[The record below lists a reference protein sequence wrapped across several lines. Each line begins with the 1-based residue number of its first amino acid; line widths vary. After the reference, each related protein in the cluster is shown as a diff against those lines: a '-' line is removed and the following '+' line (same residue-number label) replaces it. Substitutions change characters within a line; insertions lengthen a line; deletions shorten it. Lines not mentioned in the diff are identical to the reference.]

1 MLYILLEGINEMGQ
15 NNRSSM
21 QFTNN
26 GRFSTMQHPSESANQ
41 PHFPNN
47 ISSLSKGGMQS
58 RMFQHG
64 MNKTL
69 SGPVFLPGQAQSKNP
84 SNALNHMNNNSNA
97 YHQQNPWSNGSAGS
111 SGMRFNYRH
120 DSDISI

>member
-1 MLYILLEGINEMGQ
+1 MGQ
-15 NNRSSM
+15 NNRSTM

-26 GRFSTMQHPSESANQ
+26 GRFSTMQHPSESTNQ

-47 ISSLSKGGMQS
+47 IPSLSKVGMQS

-69 SGPVFLPGQAQSKNP
+69 SGPVFLPGQTQSKNP

-111 SGMRFNYRH
+111 SGMSFEYRH
-120 DSDISI
+120 DSNVSISVYKK